1 MASVPSTVNNAVS
14 LKHII
19 GELNE
24 SFSPTPNE
32 TYRGKNL
39 KVISEFGPRRLWDP
53 DTLFFKWFCER
64 KSLVKT
70 TYGSDGMTEVNVFHK
85 RYECGVSGAFY
96 QKEDLCYVNEELAWS
111 EYETF
116 RALGFPT
123 IKKCPTVPVIYIP
136 GESNWPG
143 EERGSFVF
151 NFNDTR
157 KHALLALLLGSNCTG
172 TSSLASEIIVEGVV
186 PFMEGIMQSQDEIV
200 FDNPHEYLRCEYNGE
215 LPYLMSKPQV
225 RKLYDLGII
234 KMVKFDT
241 NNEYLQ
247 KCFILSDDAFDND
260 PDKSLE
266 SMFGNKEVMH
276 EYIEEMLEK
285 TL

>member
-24 SFSPTPNE
+24 SYSPTPHK

-53 DTLFFKWFCER
+53 DTCFSKWLTKEE
-64 KSLVKT
+64 LPVKT
-70 TYGSDGMTEVNVFHK
+70 TYRSDGMTEVNLFHK
-85 RYECGVSGAFY
+85 RYECGVSGNFY
-96 QKEDLCYVNEELAWS
+96 QEEDLCTIYEQWAIS
-111 EYETF
+111 KYETTDF
-116 RALGFPT
+116 LRPPMN
-123 IKKCPTVPVIYIP
+123 KKFLNVPGIYMP
-136 GESNWPG
+136 DDLNWYRKG
-143 EERGSFVF
+143 VSFIF

-157 KHALLALLLGSNCTG
+157 KHALLALLLGLSQGVPCV
-172 TSSLASEIIVEGVV
+172 LASKIIVEGVV

-200 FDNPHEYLRCEYNGE
+200 FDNPQKYLRCEYNGE

-234 KMVKFDT
+234 KMAMIHK
-241 NNEYLQ
+241 NSKGGYL
-247 KCFILSDDAFDND
+247 FSILSDDAFDND
-260 PDKSLE
+260 PEKSLKHI
-266 SMFGNKEVMH
+266 FGNKEKMH
-276 EYIEEMLEK
+276 KYIEKMLKEK
-285 TL
+285 L

>member
-24 SFSPTPNE
+24 SYSPTPHK

-39 KVISEFGPRRLWDP
+39 KVSEEYGLTTIWDP
-53 DTLFFKWFCER
+53 DTLFLKWFCER

-96 QKEDLCYVNEELAWS
+96 QKEDLCYVNEVLAWS

-116 RALGFPT
+116 RSLGFPT

-136 GESNWPG
+136 GESNWRGG
-143 EERGSFVF
+143 ERMSFVF

-186 PFMEGIMQSQDEIV
+186 PCMEGIMQSQDEIV

-215 LPYLMSKPQV
+215 LPKLMSKPQV

-234 KMVKFDT
+234 KMVKLDT
-241 NNEYLQ
+241 NNLSSQ
-247 KCFILSDDAFDND
+247 KWFILSDDAFDND
-260 PDKSLE
+260 PEKSLKHI
-266 SMFGNKEVMH
+266 FGNKEKMH
-276 EYIEEMLEK
+276 KYIKEMLK
-285 TL
+285 KKL